1 MALPLSSSQT
11 LSVFLSHLQ
20 SSQVANQHV
29 YLEARGPESG
39 AGVRKGE
46 QVPMLEGPDI
56 PRPALLCHLKA
67 LRDIDY
73 IGTSQEL
80 GNPRRRKKIKTTL
93 PPPPPP
99 GVREE
104 QEREE
109 GEECALHWPCSGMRW
124 QPGNVTGQQLGP
136 LAINSPQGQRG
147 SCLVQQSLSSLCGST
162 WHTVALASIML
173 TLPHSPTNQGGGLL
187 STPQLS

>member
-80 GNPRRRKKIKTTL
+80 GNPR
-93 PPPPPP
+93 
-99 GVREE
+99 REE